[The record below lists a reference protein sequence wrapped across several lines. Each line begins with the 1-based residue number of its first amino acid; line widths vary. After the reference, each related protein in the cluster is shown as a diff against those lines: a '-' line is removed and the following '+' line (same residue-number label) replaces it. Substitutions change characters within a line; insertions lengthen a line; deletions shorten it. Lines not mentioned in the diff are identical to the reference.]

1 MAQLAG
7 KVAVI
12 TGGSTGIGLATAR
25 RFVAEGARVFLTGR
39 RPEPLAAAAD
49 DLGPAATAVPGDVT
63 SAEDLDR
70 LHAAVAEHGRGLD
83 VLFANAGGGGFAPFG
98 EATPETFDAFMT
110 DNARGVYFTVQRLL
124 PLLNPHASVIL
135 MSSLG
140 GILAVPGLSL
150 YSGAK
155 AAIRSFARGLAVELG
170 DRGIR
175 VNAISPGHIRTRPE
189 DADAEAFQAAGAAK
203 TALRRV
209 GQPEEVAAATL
220 FLASDDSSYITGTEL
235 IVDGGRAQVA

>member
-1 MAQLAG
+1 MAHLTG
-7 KVAVI
+7 KVAVV
-12 TGGSTGIGLATAR
+12 TGGSAGIGLATAR

-39 RPEPLAAAAD
+39 RTEPLAAAAA

-70 LHAAVAEHGRGLD
+70 LHAAVAEHGQGLD
-83 VLFANAGGGGFAPFG
+83 VLFANAGGGGFTPFG
-98 EATPETFDAFMT
+98 DVTPETFDEFMT
-110 DNARGVYFTVQRLL
+110 GNARGVYFTVQRLL

-135 MSSLG
+135 MSSVG
-140 GILAVPGLSL
+140 GTLAVPGLSL
-150 YSGAK
+150 YSAAK

-175 VNAISPGHIRTRPE
+175 VNAISPGYIRTKPGQ
-189 DADAEAFQAAGAAK
+189 ADVEAFQAAGAAG
-203 TALRRV
+203 TPLRRV

-220 FLASDDSSYITGTEL
+220 FLASGDSSYITGSEL
-235 IVDGGRAQVA
+235 FVDGGRTQV

>member
-12 TGGSTGIGLATAR
+12 TGGSAGIGLATAH

-39 RPEPLAAAAD
+39 RPEPLAAAVD

-63 SAEDLDR
+63 SAEHLDR
-70 LHAAVAEHGRGLD
+70 LHTAVAEHGQGLD
-83 VLFANAGGGGFAPFG
+83 VLFANAGGGDFTPFG
-98 EATPETFDAFMT
+98 DVTPETFDEVMAGS
-110 DNARGVYFTVQRLL
+110 ARGVYFTVQRLL

-135 MSSLG
+135 MSSVAG
-140 GILAVPGLSL
+140 TLAVPGLSL
-150 YSGAK
+150 YSAAK
-155 AAIRSFARGLAVELG
+155 AAIRSFARGLAAELG

-175 VNAISPGHIRTRPE
+175 VNAISPGYIRTRPGQ
-189 DADAEAFQAAGAAK
+189 ADAEDFQAAGAAA
-203 TALRRV
+203 TPLRRV

-220 FLASDDSSYITGTEL
+220 FLASGDSSYITGTEL
-235 IVDGGRAQVA
+235 FVDGGRTQV